1 MRILTFSALQR
12 AGRVAETFM
21 GKNVVEMEKKYL
33 IQNYARTA
41 LVIDRGKGCWAWDIH
56 GKKYLD
62 FVSGLGVNALG
73 YSHPRIVKALRDQAR
88 RAIHVSNLYYHAYQG
103 PLAAE
108 LTKVTGMDRAFF
120 CNSGTEAVEAAIK
133 LARAHGGR
141 ISKSKFEV
149 VALDN
154 SFHGRT
160 IGALSATGQ
169 EKYRRDFEPLVPGF
183 RFVRF
188 NHIPDLDAAVG
199 ENTCAV
205 ILEPIQGEGGIF
217 EVSPD
222 FLKAAA
228 RLTFQHKALLILD
241 EIQCGLGRTG
251 EYLASQAHGIKPDIV
266 VLAKPLG
273 GGLPLGAILVREE
286 VAGDLGA
293 GMHGTTF
300 GGGPLACRVA
310 LEFLAVLKQQR
321 VLQNVRKVGK
331 HFLNRLLGLK
341 KKHPMVREVRGRGLM
356 LAVELDRPSKPFAL
370 KALER
375 GLLVN
380 STHDTT
386 LRFLPPLI
394 VNKKLVD
401 QACGVLDEI
410 LTEAEQ
416 QDEREHAKE
425 SAHVLH
431 I

>member
-1 MRILTFSALQR
+1 MMKKDVIQL
-12 AGRVAETFM
+12 
-21 GKNVVEMEKKYL
+21 EKEVL
-33 IQNYARTA
+33 IQNYARSS
-41 LVIDRGKGCWAWDIH
+41 LVVERGKGCWLWDIH

-62 FVSGLGVNALG
+62 FVAGLGVNALG
-73 YSHPRIVKALRDQAR
+73 YSHPQILRVLREQAGKM
-88 RAIHVSNLYYHAYQG
+88 IHCSNLYYHSYQG

-108 LTKVTGMDRAFF
+108 LAKATGLERAFF
-120 CNSGTEAVEAAIK
+120 CNSGTEAVEAAFK

-141 ISKSKFEV
+141 IRKTKFEV

-169 EKYRRDFEPLVPGF
+169 EKYRKDFEPLVPGF

-188 NHIPDLDAAVG
+188 NHVPDLEQAVG

-217 EVSPD
+217 EVSPE
-222 FLKAAA
+222 FMKAAA
-228 RLTFQHKALLILD
+228 RLTFKHNALLILD

-251 EYLASQAHGIKPDIV
+251 EYLASQAYGIRPDIV

-273 GGLPLGAILVREE
+273 GGLPLGAILVREGI
-286 VAGDLGA
+286 AGDLAA

-310 LEFLAVLKQQR
+310 LEFLSILKKER
-321 VLQNVRKVGK
+321 ILQNVRKTGK
-331 HFLNRLLGLK
+331 YFQDRLLGLQE
-341 KKHPMVREVRGRGLM
+341 KHPMVREVRGRGLM
-356 LAVELDRPSKPFAL
+356 LAADLDRPSRPLAI

-375 GLLVN
+375 GLIIN
-380 STHDTT
+380 STHDTV

-394 VNKKLVD
+394 VDRKLVD
-401 QACGVLDEI
+401 RACDTLDAI
-410 LTEAEQ
+410 LAEAEQ
-416 QDEREHAKE
+416 EAAPA
-425 SAHVLH
+425 SA
-431 I
+431 

>member
-1 MRILTFSALQR
+1 MKKDVIQL
-12 AGRVAETFM
+12 
-21 GKNVVEMEKKYL
+21 EKEVL
-33 IQNYARTA
+33 IQNYARSA
-41 LVIDRGKGCWAWDIH
+41 VVIDRGRGCWLWDIH

-62 FVSGLGVNALG
+62 FVAGLGVNALG
-73 YSHPRIVKALRDQAR
+73 CSHPGILKALRQQAGKI
-88 RAIHVSNLYYHAYQG
+88 IHCSNLYYHAYQG

-108 LTKVTGMDRAFF
+108 LAKATGMDRAFF
-120 CNSGTEAVEAAIK
+120 CSSGTEAVEAAFK

-141 ISKSKFEV
+141 ISKTKFEV

-169 EKYRRDFEPLVPGF
+169 EKYRKDFEPLVPGF

-188 NHIPDLDAAVG
+188 NHVGDLEEAVG

-217 EVSPD
+217 EVSHE
-222 FLKAAA
+222 FMKAAA
-228 RLTFQHKALLILD
+228 RLTSQHKALLILD
-241 EIQCGLGRTG
+241 EIQSGLGRTG
-251 EYLASQAHGIKPDIV
+251 EYLASRAYGVKPDIV

-286 VAGDLGA
+286 VAGDLAA

-300 GGGPLACRVA
+300 GGGPLACRVG
-310 LEFLAVLKQQR
+310 LEFLSILKKQR
-321 VLQNVRKVGK
+321 ILQNVRRTGK
-331 HFLNRLLGLK
+331 HFRELLLALQ
-341 KKHPMVREVRGRGLM
+341 KKHPMIREVRGRGLM
-356 LAVELDRPSKPFAL
+356 LAADLDRPSRPLAM

-375 GLLVN
+375 GLIIN
-380 STHDTT
+380 STHDTV

-394 VNKKLVD
+394 VDKKLVD
-401 QACGVLDEI
+401 LACATLDTI

-416 QDEREHAKE
+416 EAAGT
-425 SAHVLH
+425 SS
-431 I
+431 

>member
-1 MRILTFSALQR
+1 
-12 AGRVAETFM
+12 M
-21 GKNVVEMEKKYL
+21 GKNVIEMERKYL

-41 LVIDRGKGCWAWDIH
+41 LLIERGKGCWVWDSR

-73 YSHPRIVKALRDQAR
+73 YSHPRILKALREQAAK
-88 RAIHVSNLYYHAYQG
+88 AIHVSNLYYHAYQA

-108 LTKVTGMDRAFF
+108 LTKITGLDRVFF

-141 ISKSKFEV
+141 ISKSKYEV

-169 EKYRRDFEPLVPGF
+169 EKYRKDFEPLVPGF

-188 NHIPDLDAAVG
+188 NHIPDLEAVVG

-228 RLTFQHKALLILD
+228 QLTLKHRALLILD

-251 EYLASQAHGIKPDIV
+251 EYLASQAYGIKPDIV

-273 GGLPLGAILVREE
+273 GGLPLGAILAREE

-300 GGGPLACRVA
+300 GGGPLVCRVA
-310 LEFLAVLKQQR
+310 LEFLAILKKEK
-321 VLQNVRKVGK
+321 VLQNVRKMGK
-331 HFLNRLLGLK
+331 HFLKRLLDLK
-341 KKHPMVREVRGRGLM
+341 KKHPMIREVRGRGLM
-356 LAVELDRPSKPFAL
+356 LAVDLDRLSKPFVQ

-375 GLLVN
+375 GLIIN
-380 STHDTT
+380 STHDTV

-394 VNKKLVD
+394 VDKKLVD
-401 QACGVLDEI
+401 QACDVLDEI
-410 LTEAEQ
+410 LTEAELEAQ
-416 QDEREHAKE
+416 TSPAKE
-425 SAHVLH
+425 SAHLVH
-431 I
+431 A

>member
-1 MRILTFSALQR
+1 MPQDVIKL
-12 AGRVAETFM
+12 
-21 GKNVVEMEKKYL
+21 EKQVL
-33 IQNYARTA
+33 IQNYARSP
-41 LVIDRGKGCWAWDIH
+41 VVFDRGKGCWLWDIH

-73 YSHPRIVKALRDQAR
+73 YSHPAILRALRQQAGKL
-88 RAIHVSNLYYHAYQG
+88 IHCSNLFYHAYQA

-108 LTKVTGMDRAFF
+108 LAKVTGMDRAFF
-120 CNSGTEAVEAAIK
+120 CNSGTEAVEAALK
-133 LARAHGGR
+133 LARAHGSR
-141 ISKSKFEV
+141 IRKTKFEV

-169 EKYRRDFEPLVPGF
+169 EKYRKAFEPLVPGF

-188 NHIPDLDAAVG
+188 NHVPDLEEAVN

-228 RLTFQHKALLILD
+228 RLTFERNALLILD

-251 EYLASQAHGIKPDIV
+251 EYLASQGYGVTPDIV
-266 VLAKPLG
+266 VLAKPLA
-273 GGLPLGAILVREE
+273 GGLPLGAILVRELI
-286 VAGDLGA
+286 AGDLAA

-310 LEFLAVLKQQR
+310 LEYLSVLKKQR
-321 VLQNVRKVGK
+321 ILQKVRTTGN
-331 HFLNRLLGLK
+331 HFRKRLLALK
-341 KKHPMVREVRGRGLM
+341 KKHPMIREVRGRGLM
-356 LAVELDRPSKPFAL
+356 LAAELDRPSRPLATA
-370 KALER
+370 ALER
-375 GLLVN
+375 GLIIN
-380 STHDTT
+380 STHETT

-394 VNKKLVD
+394 VDRQLVD
-401 QACGVLDEI
+401 MACKTLDAVF
-410 LTEAEQ
+410 TESG
-416 QDEREHAKE
+416 RETLPHLKD
-425 SAHVLH
+425 
-431 I
+431 